1 MRWLVRTLPLLYYKE
16 GAKMENVTQIIRR
29 TGTVVELTTDG
40 RTFKKTFDTE
50 ADAIRCY
57 EEFKAKIV
65 EAEKKSQL

>member
-1 MRWLVRTLPLLYYKE
+1 
-16 GAKMENVTQIIRR
+16 MENVTQIIRR